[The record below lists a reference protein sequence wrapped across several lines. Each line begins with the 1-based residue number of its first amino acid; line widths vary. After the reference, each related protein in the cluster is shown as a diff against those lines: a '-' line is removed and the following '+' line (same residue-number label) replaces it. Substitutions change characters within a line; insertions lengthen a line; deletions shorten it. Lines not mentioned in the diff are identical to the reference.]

1 MLRKAQV
8 VRGVEATPIGARAP
22 SPGYARVVR
31 REVLEAHDEAA
42 MLLERAR
49 EEVERLLKDADERVS
64 SIQREAEA
72 TGHAAGL
79 ARAVADAA
87 RIAKREDDL
96 DHQAL
101 GRSIEIARLLAERIV
116 GHAIAVEPETLEQMA
131 RTTAREVRGARQLRF
146 LVHPDDVERIEHAL
160 REVATTMPVTV
171 EGNAALKRGDFE
183 LHTDA
188 GTLNASL
195 GARLELLTKSLA
207 EHLR

>member
-22 SPGYARVVR
+22 SPGYARVLR
-31 REVLEAHDEAA
+31 REVLDAHDEAA
-42 MLLERAR
+42 RLLDHARA
-49 EEVERLLKDADERVS
+49 EAERLLQEAQERAS
-64 SIQREAEA
+64 NLLREAEGA
-72 TGHAAGL
+72 GHAAGL
-79 ARAVADAA
+79 ARATAEAA
-87 RIAKREDDL
+87 RIAKREDEL
-96 DHQAL
+96 DARAL

-116 GHAIAVEPETLEQMA
+116 GHAITVEPETLEQMA

-146 LVHPDDVERIEHAL
+146 LVHPDDVERIERAL
-160 REVATTMPVTV
+160 REVAATMPLTV
-171 EGNAALKRGDFE
+171 EGNAALRRGDFE

-195 GARLELLTKSLA
+195 GARLELLTQSLA